1 MRSSTLHVR
10 HGRLDARSG
19 RLDIILIACLFGVQL
34 AFAPAASGQP
44 PAKPLK
50 PQELQFFEAKIRPVL
65 VEKCYGCHS
74 IDANM
79 AEGGLRLDSRQAIRQ
94 GGSGGPA
101 LVPGD
106 PNRSL
111 LLRAVEHK
119 DPKIA
124 MPPDGEGEK
133 LTAAQ
138 VKDFARWIKMGAP
151 DPREEAEHL
160 LATESHNAIA
170 KQWWSYQPIGNPAVP
185 PQTAWAWNDIDR
197 FIHQAQTSRGIQPVA
212 DANPETLLRR
222 IYFDLIGLPPTPADL
237 QLFLTQ
243 LESSQRQL
251 AIEQVVDRLL
261 ESDQFGMHWG
271 RHWLDVA
278 RYAESSGREVNLPY
292 NQAWRYRDWVIQS
305 MQRNKPFDRFLKEQI
320 AGDLLPAD
328 DDAQQA
334 QQTVAT
340 GFLAVG
346 SRSIN
351 ENNPKQFA
359 VDQADEQIDAL
370 FQATMATTL
379 SCARCHDHK
388 FDPISQRQYT
398 AVAGI
403 FLSTDTLFGASG
415 GNNARN
421 SADSIYLPAS
431 CGLPTLP
438 PPWNE
443 TEWTK
448 KRNEL
453 QRLRAQITA
462 ILDEQ
467 EEQKKKKAK
476 ANGSFDRSKQQELR
490 KLTVQANELEYQ
502 LSAVDDEGQP
512 RVLAMGAADRPVSP
526 DTREDARGRLSKYLG
541 AQRRVAF
548 PKIDD
553 SPFFARGDIGMP
565 GEKVP
570 RGVPNWFGDASSYE
584 VPSHTSGRLQLAE
597 WITNPNNPLTPR
609 VAVNR
614 VWHWL
619 IGQGI
624 VDTVDNFGTTGSQP
638 AHPELLDHLARRFV
652 DEGWDMKRL
661 IRSIA
666 TSRTYQLAS
675 TEPNDDAKTLDP
687 ENKLCWRG
695 KSRRL
700 QAEEIR
706 DAMLLVAGRLR
717 TEPQIGTT
725 MAKHFV
731 GGKVD
736 VGLGKKR
743 GKGEVVADDVCRSV
757 YLSLPRNTPPEMLEL
772 FDLPDGT
779 VVQGVREATNVPSQS
794 LYLLNNQTVA
804 GHAGAVVKQMMSQI
818 PGRGAEHFEAR
829 LDHLYRS
836 TLARSPTGDE
846 LLLANEL
853 FQQSESSEVAWV
865 SLVRG
870 LMATAEFRYLD

>member
-1 MRSSTLHVR
+1 MRSSSLQM
-10 HGRLDARSG
+10 RLDSRT
-19 RLDIILIACLFGVQL
+19 RRVDIVLIACLFGVQL
-34 AFAPAASGQP
+34 AFAPAALGQP
-44 PAKPLK
+44 PVKPLK

-74 IDANM
+74 VDANM

-124 MPPDGEGEK
+124 MPPEGEGEK

-151 DPREEAEHL
+151 DPREDAEHL

-170 KQWWSYQPIGNPAVP
+170 KQWWSYQPISNPVVP
-185 PQTAWAWNDIDR
+185 PAAAWAWNDIDR
-197 FIHQAQTSRGIQPVA
+197 FIHEAQASRGIQPVA
-212 DANPETLLRR
+212 DANPESLLRR
-222 IYFDLIGLPPTPADL
+222 LYFDLIGLPPTPAEL
-237 QLFLTQ
+237 QQFLTL
-243 LESSQRQL
+243 LESNPRQL

-261 ESDQFGMHWG
+261 VSDQFGMHWG

-278 RYAESSGREVNLPY
+278 RYAESSGRDVNLPY

-305 MQRNKPFDRFLKEQI
+305 MQRNKPFDLFLKEQI

-328 DDAQQA
+328 DDAQRA
-334 QQTVAT
+334 EQTVAT

-379 SCARCHDHK
+379 ACARCHDHK

-403 FLSTDTLFGASG
+403 FLSTDTLFGATG

-421 SADSIYLPAS
+421 TADSIALPS
-431 CGLPTLP
+431 TCGLPTLT
-438 PPWNE
+438 PPWNDAE
-443 TEWTK
+443 ITK
-448 KRNEL
+448 KRDEL
-453 QRLRAQITA
+453 QRLRTQITV

-476 ANGSFDRSKQQELR
+476 ANGNFDRSKQQELR
-490 KLTVQANELEYQ
+490 KLSVQANELEYQ
-502 LSAVDDEGQP
+502 LSAVDEEGQP
-512 RVLAMGAADRPVSP
+512 RVLAMGVADRPVSP

-570 RGVPNWFGDASSYE
+570 RGVPNLFDDASTYE

-597 WITNPNNPLTPR
+597 WITSPNNPLTPR

-624 VDTVDNFGTTGSQP
+624 VDTVDNFGTTGSKP
-638 AHPELLDHLARRFV
+638 SHPELLDHLARRFV
-652 DEGWDMKRL
+652 EEGWDMKRL
-661 IRSIA
+661 IRSIV

-675 TEPNDDAKTLDP
+675 TVPNEAAKTLDP

-731 GGKVD
+731 GAKVD
-736 VGLGKKR
+736 IGLGKKR
-743 GKGEVVADDVCRSV
+743 SKGEVVTDDVCRSV
-757 YLSLPRNTPPEMLEL
+757 YLPLPRNTPPEMLEL

-779 VVQGVREATNVPSQS
+779 VVQGVRESTNVPSQS

-804 GHAGAVVKQMMSQI
+804 GHAGAVVKQMMSEI
-818 PGRGAEHFEAR
+818 PGRGAENFEAR
-829 LDHLYRS
+829 LEHLYRS

-853 FQQSESSEVAWV
+853 FKQSETSEVGWV